1 MTSKGAG
8 IGFELL
14 SRNTDEYGSKGVLV
28 KALNTYVLPYIS
40 KNKFLDIASGPGNL
54 TVILSKLFSETI
66 IVEPNRKFFE
76 NVTNLIK
83 CKGFNKRWEDV
94 EIRKDKFDLILAIHV
109 LYYIPKKVWLRQ
121 IERMISALDK
131 NGKLVIVLQSQAS
144 RLYSF
149 PNKFLKHESRIN
161 SEELMQILHNAGL
174 KFTSHKLKT
183 EIWTH
188 NKKEAEILGNF
199 LFDTHKVPM
208 DSKKAIGLWS
218 YKRDAKFFVDNR
230 QHLIV
235 ITK

>member
-8 IGFELL
+8 TGFELL
-14 SRNTDEYGSKGVLV
+14 SRNTDEYGKKGVLI

-40 KNKFLDIASGPGNL
+40 KNKLLEIGSGFGNL
-54 TVILSKLFSETI
+54 TVILSKLFSETA
-66 IVEPNRKFFE
+66 IVEPNRKFFK

-94 EIRKDKFDLILAIHV
+94 QMGKDKFDLILAVHV

-121 IERMISALDK
+121 IGRMLSVLGK
-131 NGKLVIVLQSQAS
+131 NGKLVIVLQSKAS

-149 PNKFLKHESRIN
+149 PDKFLKHESRIN
-161 SEELMQILHNAGL
+161 SEELMQILHDAGI

-183 EIWTH
+183 EIWANT
-188 NKKEAEILGNF
+188 KKEAEIIGKF
-199 LFDTHKVPM
+199 LFDTHNVPM
-208 DSKKAIGLWS
+208 DSKKAIDLWN
-218 YKRDAKFFVDNR
+218 YKRGAKFFVDNR